1 MSLMNEDPR
10 QQLFDAL
17 SDPTRRTIVE
27 LLATNGQ
34 MSATDIYRNFEMSHP
49 AVSQH
54 LRVLREAELVH
65 IEKSAQR
72 HLYSLNPKTMRS
84 LEDWVRWAT
93 DLWDQRFDQLE
104 KVLEEEKR
112 KAKKRR

>member
-1 MSLMNEDPR
+1 MNEDPR

-17 SDPTRRTIVE
+17 ADRTRRTIVE

-34 MSATDIYRNFEMSHP
+34 MSATDIYQNFEMSHP

-72 HLYSLNPKTMRS
+72 HLYSLNPTTMRS
-84 LEDWVRWAT
+84 LEDWVRRAT

-112 KAKKRR
+112 KAKRRR